1 MIASLGML
9 SGGASAQVI
18 TEFSAGITHGATPQG
33 IAPGPDGN
41 VWFTERFGY
50 RIGRITPSGVVT
62 EFSTGITAGASP
74 GNIVAGAD
82 GALWFTESGS
92 NRIGRI
98 TTAGVVTEYTL
109 PPRVGAPYGIAS
121 GSDGN
126 LWFTVYTAINGNLAG
141 AIGSISPTTH
151 AITVFTAGI
160 SRYFSLYSIAA
171 GSDGNLWFTE
181 QDTAKIGR
189 ITVAGAVTEF
199 PTSFLT
205 GNSLAVITAGPDG
218 NLWFAS
224 TLDHAIGRITTA
236 GVFTPFT
243 NGISASPLGIASGPD
258 GNLWFTEGFAI
269 GRITVTGT
277 VSEFSSGI
285 TPGAA
290 PTFITAGS
298 DGNLWFSEDSA
309 DSIGRITTGGG
320 GNAPAITSVASTS
333 FTVGS
338 AGTFTVT
345 ATGAPA
351 PALSEAGALPN
362 GVTFTAATGALSG
375 TPAAG
380 TAGSYPLTFT
390 ASNGVL
396 PDATQNFTLT
406 VNPANTSFTGPT
418 ATGTGSATVS
428 FTGGGAGCQF
438 TTAAFIPLSGGPSSP
453 PAGSAPPGVTFPQ
466 GLLKFTTGG
475 CAPAGATLAFTIVYP
490 QSLPPGTVYWK
501 YGPTA
506 LTPAPHWYPLPAT
519 IVGNTVTFSIT
530 DGGLG
535 DDDLAANGV
544 IVDQGGPGIPAGPGL
559 PTLKIPTL
567 SEWSLLGLAALLAVF
582 GAFALRRFGPSA
594 TK

>member
-1 MIASLGML
+1 MVHRA
-9 SGGASAQVI
+9 AA
-18 TEFSAGITHGATPQG
+18 TEWSHHALRRGDRIQHRNNRRGIT
-33 IAPGPDGN
+33 
-41 VWFTERFGY
+41 
-50 RIGRITPSGVVT
+50 
-62 EFSTGITAGASP
+62 

-92 NRIGRI
+92 NRVGRI
-98 TTAGVVTEYTL
+98 TTAGVVTGYTL
-109 PPRVGAPYGIAS
+109 PPSSRRPVWHCLGLRRESLVYRVYRHQRQPRGGHREHFSDHACHHGLHRGNLEYFSRIAS
-121 GSDGN
+121 PQAP
-126 LWFTVYTAINGNLAG
+126 TAI
-141 AIGSISPTTH
+141 
-151 AITVFTAGI
+151 F
-160 SRYFSLYSIAA
+160 
-171 GSDGNLWFTE
+171 WFTE

-218 NLWFAS
+218 NLWFVL

-490 QSLPPGTVYWK
+490 QSLPPGTGAIPD
-501 YGPTA
+501 GPTA
-506 LTPAPHWYPLPAT
+506 LTPAPHWNPLPAT

-544 IVDQGGPGIPAGPGL
+544 IVDQGGPGIPAGSGPPML
-559 PTLKIPTL
+559 NTSML